1 MDFKLQIVANEQE
14 VDLLANCSLLPVL
27 SRLNNSTKIVKSM
40 IDDEPS
46 AGQRLLAIEEVINQL
61 DGAKVRLVNQHEI
74 ISDVVS
80 FLVEDGGDD
89 NRQLELNL
97 E

>member
-40 IDDEPS
+40 RRRS
-46 AGQRLLAIEEVINQL
+46 Y
-61 DGAKVRLVNQHEI
+61 AKRM
-74 ISDVVS
+74 D
-80 FLVEDGGDD
+80 
-89 NRQLELNL
+89 
-97 E
+97 

>member
-27 SRLNNSTKIVKSM
+27 SRLKNCTKLIKSM
-40 IDDEPS
+40 IDDSPS
-46 AGQRLLAIEEVINQL
+46 VEQRLLAIKTVIDQL
-61 DGAKVRLVNQHEI
+61 DGAKVRLINQHEI
-74 ISDVVS
+74 ISDVTS
-80 FLVEDGGDD
+80 LLVEKDSNDK
-89 NRQLELNL
+89 RQLELDL